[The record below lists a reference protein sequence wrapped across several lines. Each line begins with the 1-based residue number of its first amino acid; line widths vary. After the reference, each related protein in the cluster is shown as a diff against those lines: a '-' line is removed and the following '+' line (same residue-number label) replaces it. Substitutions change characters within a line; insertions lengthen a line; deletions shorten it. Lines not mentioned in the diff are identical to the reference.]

1 MNTDFYKSKAEEMLS
16 SLEVTCIEF
25 SRVIENDNFKIPK
38 KTYDSIQAEFTDMLN
53 EPKDINNSADRD
65 KKIYSKKF
73 INLKDDF
80 ISLVYAFDKEMPF
93 YTKMMFEGMPQ
104 FSSFLLDD
112 QYKDDCDKLKS
123 YINKFIYYLSFYQ
136 D

>member
-1 MNTDFYKSKAEEMLS
+1 MNTEFYKSKAEEMLS

-25 SRVIENDNFKIPK
+25 AKVIENENFRVPK
-38 KTYDSIQAEFTDMLN
+38 KTYDSIQEEFTAMLN
-53 EPKDINNSADRD
+53 GYKNDDDSAERD

-73 INLKDDF
+73 INVKDDF

-93 YTKMMFEGMPQ
+93 YAKMMFEGMPQ
-104 FSSFLLDD
+104 FSSSWLDD

-136 D
+136 N